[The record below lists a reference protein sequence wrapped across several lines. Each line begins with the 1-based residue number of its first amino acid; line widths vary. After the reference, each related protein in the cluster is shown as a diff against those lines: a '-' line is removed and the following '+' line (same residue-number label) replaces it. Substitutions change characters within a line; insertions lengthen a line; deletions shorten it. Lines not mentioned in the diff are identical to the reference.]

1 MLIENP
7 LSVRVVPFKLAGAI
21 AGLVPAIPIRMAL
34 PTKRDGRDKPGH
46 DDTALSFRD
55 GPQGRARK
63 SRYLFRGL
71 LLDSGFA
78 R

>member
-34 PTKRDGRDKPGH
+34 PD
-46 DDTALSFRD
+46 
-55 GPQGRARK
+55 
-63 SRYLFRGL
+63 
-71 LLDSGFA
+71 
-78 R
+78 